1 MRAGRRSA
9 GMSGRGVVRVVI
21 VDDQVVF
28 SEALRALLD
37 QHEQIDVV
45 GTAESGPEA
54 LKLAVRLDADVV
66 VMDVGLPGM
75 DGLEATRE
83 LRRRRP
89 SARIV
94 LLTGRTEREA
104 ADAARD
110 AGADAF
116 LVKGAL
122 SDEVVDAV
130 LEVAG

>member
-1 MRAGRRSA
+1 MK
-9 GMSGRGVVRVVI
+9 GRGAVRVVI

-28 SEALRALLD
+28 SEALRALMD
-37 QHEQIDVV
+37 QHERIDVV

-104 ADAARD
+104 AEAARD

-122 SDEVVDAV
+122 GDDLVQTVLAV
-130 LEVAG
+130 AT

>member
-1 MRAGRRSA
+1 MGRRGS
-9 GMSGRGVVRVVI
+9 VRVVI
-21 VDDQVVF
+21 VDDQFVF

-37 QHEQIDVV
+37 QHEGIDVV
-45 GTAESGPEA
+45 GTAANGSEA
-54 LKLAVRLDADVV
+54 LKVAARADADVV

-89 SARIV
+89 EGRVV
-94 LLTGRTEREA
+94 LLSGRTEREA
-104 ADAARD
+104 AEAARE

-122 SDEVVDAV
+122 GEEVIETVLAV
-130 LEVAG
+130 AD

>member
-1 MRAGRRSA
+1 MERRGQA
-9 GMSGRGVVRVVI
+9 VRVVI

-37 QHEQIDVV
+37 QHDDIDVV
-45 GTAESGPEA
+45 GTATNGPEA
-54 LKLAVRLDADVV
+54 LKVATRADADVV

-94 LLTGRTEREA
+94 LISGRTEREA
-104 ADAARD
+104 ADAARA

-122 SDEVVDAV
+122 GDDVVEAV
-130 LEVAG
+130 RELAD

>member
-1 MRAGRRSA
+1 MK
-9 GMSGRGVVRVVI
+9 GRGAVRVVI

-28 SEALRALLD
+28 SEALRALMD

-104 ADAARD
+104 AEAARD

-122 SDEVVDAV
+122 GDELVETVLAV
-130 LEVAG
+130 AT